1 MRVLKASVYFYTC
14 SPASHVASC
23 WWINERREG
32 GNSQTDTRLS
42 RRNKHAEQN
51 LIWPGRKVSGND
63 TVQTP
68 FFPFLTGPKGGLGG
82 ERETKQCMPFLGWVA
97 GEGLR
102 RAAGRLS
109 AWKLF
114 VSAYRV
120 HAGALYR
127 GAQVKLKRLK
137 MNKYEALSIRSVFAK
152 SNKLE

>member
-23 WWINERREG
+23 WRINERREG

-68 FFPFLTGPKGGLGG
+68 FFPFFLTGPKGGLG
-82 ERETKQCMPFLGWVA
+82 ERERDKTVHAIFRVGGPGWA
-97 GEGLR
+97 R

-109 AWKLF
+109 QCLEAIRLF
-114 VSAYRV
+114 VACPRG
-120 HAGALYR
+120 GALSR
-127 GAQVKLKRLK
+127 G
-137 MNKYEALSIRSVFAK
+137 LSK
-152 SNKLE
+152 TKETENE